1 MKIYSNRL
9 MSFVGTAVVGLLILI
24 SVLVLD
30 LYHKNIEYIELES
43 QLNESISEIVY
54 YDEVLTMSARMF
66 AVTGDDSWRKRYDT
80 YVVKLD
86 ETIAKSITLVP
97 DIVSILESVEVAN
110 NTLVRLENEAFKRVV
125 EGKKEEALALL
136 LGKEYRKY
144 KQNYKTGIDSVTL
157 EIHKK
162 HNTISSDI
170 KTKFLLV
177 VTGIVVSVLLSI
189 IVGYFIYSGLRHNA
203 AELRKEVEKQT
214 LYYKDAKEEA
224 EHANHA
230 KSDFIANMSHEIR
243 TPLNGVIGLT
253 DLLLQTELNDK
264 QKSYLEKS
272 KASSELL
279 LHIINDILDFSK
291 IEAGKLDLESS
302 MLDISGIIKNLENL
316 FRYQAEEKG
325 IEFITNV
332 DLPSTKY
339 LGDSF
344 RLTQVLTNLI
354 ANAIKFT
361 SDGSIALSVSL
372 LHEEETEST
381 LRFSVKDTGIGIT
394 EEAQEH
400 LFEEFSQADNSITR
414 QFGGSGLGLSISER
428 IVGMMDGK
436 MEVVSTKDEGSIFS
450 FTVKLPKPEVN
461 TETSEKDMAENID
474 YSALKDKKVLIVDDN
489 MTNQLVAMGILEDYI
504 DNIDTANNGQVAV
517 DMALGKEYDLILMD
531 IQMPVMDGY
540 EATSVIREMPKYQ
553 NVPIFAL
560 SAAVLE
566 DDVENSK
573 KAGMNVHLAKPIDK
587 DKLLASIIE
596 YV

>member
-30 LYHKNIEYIELES
+30 LHHKNFEYIELDS

-97 DIVSILESVEVAN
+97 GIVSILESVEVAN

-162 HNTISSDI
+162 HDTISSDI

-177 VTGIVVSVLLSI
+177 VTGIVASVLLSI

-243 TPLNGVIGLT
+243 TPLNGIIGLT

-302 MLDISGIIKNLENL
+302 MLDISEIIKNLENL

-325 IEFITNV
+325 VEFITNV
-332 DLPSTKY
+332 DLPNTKY
-339 LGDSF
+339 FGDSF

-372 LHEEETEST
+372 LQQEETEST
-381 LRFSVKDTGIGIT
+381 LRFSVKDTGIGIS
-394 EEAQEH
+394 EDAQEH

-428 IVGMMDGK
+428 IVRMMDGK
-436 MEVVSTKDEGSIFS
+436 MEVVSTKEEGSTFS

-461 TETSEKDMAENID
+461 TETSEKHVTEDID

-504 DNIDTANNGQVAV
+504 DNIDTANNGQAAV
-517 DMALGKEYDLILMD
+517 DMALEKEYDLILMD
-531 IQMPVMDGY
+531 IQMPVMGGY
-540 EATSVIREMPKYQ
+540 EATSIIREMPKYQ
-553 NVPIFAL
+553 DVPIFAL

-587 DKLLASIIE
+587 DKLLASIVE

>member
-30 LYHKNIEYIELES
+30 LYHKNFEYIELDS
-43 QLNESISEIVY
+43 QLNESISKIVY

-97 DIVSILESVEVAN
+97 GIVSILESVEVAN